1 MQGIVELSLIAS
13 SSQAMRDSAL
23 CGVIVLAGL
32 YRGPGR
38 TRLGCLGDAEIAKDN
53 RGNVRLSG

>member
-32 YRGPGR
+32 YHDPGR
-38 TRLGCLGDAEIAKDN
+38 AKIGCLGDAEIAKDN
-53 RGNVRLSG
+53 RGDVRLSA